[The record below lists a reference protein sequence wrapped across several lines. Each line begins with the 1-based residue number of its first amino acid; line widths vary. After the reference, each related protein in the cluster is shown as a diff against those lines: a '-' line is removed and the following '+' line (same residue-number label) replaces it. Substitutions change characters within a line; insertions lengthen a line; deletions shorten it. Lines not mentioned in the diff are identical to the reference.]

1 MQVWVDMENSLI
13 DLKNNIDKIIKL
25 ENISDNYRQS
35 IIEPRRVC
43 EVNLPL
49 RRDNGEISYF
59 KGYRVQHST
68 TRGPAKG
75 GIRFDLSVD
84 LEETIA
90 LSINMSL
97 KCALSKLPFG
107 GAKGGIRVDPKKI
120 SISENERLTRRYT
133 SEMIPIIGPD
143 RDIPAPDAGTNEKN
157 MAWIMDTYSVNV
169 GYAVPGVVTGK
180 PLELGGINGRTEAT
194 GEGVGF
200 IASQLLKKG
209 VVKSGAKVA
218 IIGFGNVGLNAAI
231 ALNRLGFKIIALSD
245 VSAGII
251 GFDNLEEV
259 LLEYSEKR
267 SFIEFEKYEKIT
279 NDELLG
285 LDVDIIV
292 PAALSNNINQKNCEK
307 IRAKVI
313 IEGAN
318 TPISRLADCALLEK
332 GKLIVPDILANSGGV
347 IVSYFEWVQD
357 RQKINWSRDD
367 VFINLEKKIS
377 ESFNR
382 VYDYSNKKSVSLR
395 DASLGLAVRELYNA
409 HKLRGL
415 YP

>member
-1 MQVWVDMENSLI
+1 MENSLI
-13 DLKNNIDKIIKL
+13 DLKTNIDKIIRL

-35 IIEPRRVC
+35 IIEPRRVF

-49 RRDNGEISYF
+49 RRDNGEIIYF

-97 KCALSKLPFG
+97 KCALSRLPFG

-209 VVKSGAKVA
+209 VVKNGAKVA
-218 IIGFGNVGLNAAI
+218 IIGFGNVGRNVAI

-245 VSAGII
+245 ISTGII
-251 GFDNLEEV
+251 GFDNLEDV

-267 SFIEFEKYEKIT
+267 SFIDFEKYEKIA

-292 PAALSNNINQKNCEK
+292 PAALSNNINKKNYEK
-307 IRAKVI
+307 IRANVI

-318 TPISRLADCALLEK
+318 TPISNLADCALLER

-347 IVSYFEWVQD
+347 IVSFFEWVQD
-357 RQKINWSRDD
+357 RQKISWSRDD

-382 VYDYSNKKSVSLR
+382 VYDYSNEKNVSLR